1 MTFLLLDDHPI
12 ILEFLEYQIR
22 QIESSIE
29 IIKSCNVE
37 DALSI
42 LKSKQ
47 IDRIICDL
55 QIKSGKSLVIPD
67 YCFKFEIPYMVFSSY
82 INKSLLDT
90 LKSTKI
96 PGYVSKG
103 TKTED
108 LILGI
113 RKLIASENY
122 LCPLVKRE
130 QSIIDISDTP
140 RPLLSRAEIRVL
152 KAYNNGLKTAEVAN
166 LLNLKSVSVRNHR
179 ARAME
184 RNMCGFQELT
194 RRFIFWDE

>member
-12 ILEFLEYQIR
+12 ILEFLESQIR
-22 QIESSIE
+22 QIESNIE

-55 QIKSGKSLVIPD
+55 QIKSGKSLVIPE
-67 YCFKFEIPYMVFSSY
+67 YCFKYEIPYMVFSSY
-82 INKSLLDT
+82 INKSLIDT
-90 LKSTKI
+90 LKSIKI
-96 PGYVSKG
+96 TGYVSKG

-108 LILGI
+108 LIEGI
-113 RKLIASENY
+113 RKLFASENY
-122 LCPLVKRE
+122 LCPIVERE
-130 QSIIDISDTP
+130 QSIKDESDTP

-152 KAYNNGLKTAEVAN
+152 KAYNNGLKTDEVTN
-166 LLNLKSVSVRNHR
+166 LLHLKSVTVRNHR

-184 RNMCGFQELT
+184 RNMCSFQELT
-194 RRFIFWDE
+194 RRFIYWEE

>member
-1 MTFLLLDDHPI
+1 MTFLILDDHPI
-12 ILEFLEYQIR
+12 ILEFLESHIR
-22 QIESSIE
+22 QIESNVE
-29 IIKSCNVE
+29 IIKTCSVE
-37 DALSI
+37 EAILI

-55 QIKSGKSLVIPD
+55 QIKSGKSLVIPE
-67 YCFKFEIPYMVFSSY
+67 YCCKNEIPYMVFSSY
-82 INKSLLDT
+82 INRSLIDS
-90 LKSTKI
+90 LKSIKI
-96 PGYVSKG
+96 TVYVSKG
-103 TKTED
+103 SRTDD
-108 LILGI
+108 LLTGI
-113 RKLIASENY
+113 RKLFASENY

-130 QSIIDISDTP
+130 QSIKDRSDTP

-152 KAYNNGLKTAEVAN
+152 KAYNTGLKTAEVAN

>member
-29 IIKSCNVE
+29 IIKSCTVE

-67 YCFKFEIPYMVFSSY
+67 YCLKFEIPYMVFSSY

-96 PGYVSKG
+96 TGYVSKG

-108 LILGI
+108 LIVGI

-130 QSIIDISDTP
+130 QSIKDRSDTP

>member
-1 MTFLLLDDHPI
+1 MTFLILDDHPI
-12 ILEFLEYQIR
+12 ILEFLESHIR
-22 QIESSIE
+22 QIESNVE
-29 IIKSCNVE
+29 IIKTCSVE
-37 DALSI
+37 EALLI

-55 QIKSGKSLVIPD
+55 QIKSGKSLVIPE
-67 YCFKFEIPYMVFSSY
+67 YCCKNEIPYMVFSSY
-82 INKSLLDT
+82 INRSLLDT

-96 PGYVSKG
+96 TGYVSKG

-108 LILGI
+108 LIVGI

-130 QSIIDISDTP
+130 QSIKDMSDTP
-140 RPLLSRAEIRVL
+140 RPLLSNAEIRVL
-152 KAYNNGLKTAEVAN
+152 KAYNTGLKTAEVAN

-194 RRFIFWDE
+194 RRFIFWEE

>member
-12 ILEFLEYQIR
+12 ILEFLESLIKQT
-22 QIESSIE
+22 ESNVE
-29 IIKSCNVE
+29 IIKTCSVE
-37 DALSI
+37 DALLI
-42 LKSKQ
+42 LKSNQ
-47 IDRIICDL
+47 IDRVICDL
-55 QIKSGKSLVIPD
+55 QIKSGKSLVIPEF
-67 YCFKFEIPYMVFSSY
+67 CCKNEIPYMVCSSY
-82 INKSLLDT
+82 INKSLIDS
-90 LKSTKI
+90 LKSMKI
-96 PGYVSKG
+96 TGYVSKG
-103 TKTED
+103 SRTDD
-108 LILGI
+108 LLTGI
-113 RKLIASENY
+113 RKLFASENY

-130 QSIIDISDTP
+130 QSIKDRSDTP

-152 KAYNNGLKTAEVAN
+152 KAYNTGLKTAEVAN

>member
-96 PGYVSKG
+96 TGYVSKG

-130 QSIIDISDTP
+130 QSIMDISDTP

-152 KAYNNGLKTAEVAN
+152 KAYNNGLKTAQVAN

>member
-90 LKSTKI
+90 LRSTKI
-96 PGYVSKG
+96 TGYVSKG

>member
-1 MTFLLLDDHPI
+1 MTFLILDDHPI
-12 ILEFLEYQIR
+12 ILEFLESHIR
-22 QIESSIE
+22 QIESNVE
-29 IIKSCNVE
+29 IIKTCSVE
-37 DALSI
+37 EALLI

-55 QIKSGKSLVIPD
+55 QIKSGKSLVIPE
-67 YCFKFEIPYMVFSSY
+67 YCCRNEIPYMVFSSY
-82 INKSLLDT
+82 INRSLIDS
-90 LKSTKI
+90 LKSIKI
-96 PGYVSKG
+96 TVYVSKG
-103 TKTED
+103 SRTDD
-108 LILGI
+108 LLTGI
-113 RKLIASENY
+113 RKLFASENY

-130 QSIIDISDTP
+130 QSIKDRSDTP

-152 KAYNNGLKTAEVAN
+152 KAYNTGLKTAEVAN

>member
-1 MTFLLLDDHPI
+1 MTFLILDDHPI
-12 ILEFLEYQIR
+12 ILEFLESHIR
-22 QIESSIE
+22 QIESNVE
-29 IIKSCNVE
+29 IIKTCSVE
-37 DALSI
+37 EALLI

-55 QIKSGKSLVIPD
+55 QIKSGKSLVIPE
-67 YCFKFEIPYMVFSSY
+67 YCCKNEIPYMVFSSY
-82 INKSLLDT
+82 INRSLIDS
-90 LKSTKI
+90 LKSIKI
-96 PGYVSKG
+96 TVYVSKG
-103 TKTED
+103 SRTDD
-108 LILGI
+108 LLTGI
-113 RKLIASENY
+113 RKLFASENY

-130 QSIIDISDTP
+130 QSIKDRSDTP

-152 KAYNNGLKTAEVAN
+152 KAYNTGLKTAEVAN

>member
-96 PGYVSKG
+96 TGYVSKG

-152 KAYNNGLKTAEVAN
+152 KAYNNGLKTADVAN

>member
-12 ILEFLEYQIR
+12 ILEFLESLIKQT
-22 QIESSIE
+22 ESNVE
-29 IIKSCNVE
+29 IIKTCSVE
-37 DALSI
+37 DALLI
-42 LKSKQ
+42 LKSNQ
-47 IDRIICDL
+47 IDQVICDL
-55 QIKSGKSLVIPD
+55 QIKSGKSLVIPEF
-67 YCFKFEIPYMVFSSY
+67 CCKNEIPYMVCSSY
-82 INKSLLDT
+82 INKSLIDS
-90 LKSTKI
+90 LKSMKI
-96 PGYVSKG
+96 TGYVSKG
-103 TKTED
+103 SRTDD
-108 LILGI
+108 LLTGI
-113 RKLIASENY
+113 RKLFASENY

-130 QSIIDISDTP
+130 QSIKDRSDTP

-152 KAYNNGLKTAEVAN
+152 KAYNTGLKTAEVAN

>member
-90 LKSTKI
+90 LRSTKI
-96 PGYVSKG
+96 TGYVSKG

-108 LILGI
+108 LIVGI

-130 QSIIDISDTP
+130 QSIMDISDTP

>member
-96 PGYVSKG
+96 TGYVSKG

-108 LILGI
+108 LVLGI

-130 QSIIDISDTP
+130 QSIMDISDTP